1 MLKFKRLHSSSHEF
15 DLIVA
20 GREKVLESSN
30 GGDGGTEEWEDNI
43 ERDGPEGKIKTL
55 HNNNFKQPIC

>member
-30 GGDGGTEEWEDNI
+30 GGDGGTEEWKDN
-43 ERDGPEGKIKTL
+43 RKRWTRG
-55 HNNNFKQPIC
+55 